1 MHGLDPAY
9 AAVLAAILCALG
21 YLHHRHTQRR
31 ELQRVLQQYMPIQDQ
46 STSRQISVLV

>member
-1 MHGLDPAY
+1 MLGLYPVY

-21 YLHHRHTQRR
+21 YLHHRRAQRR
-31 ELQRVLQQYMPIQDQ
+31 ELQQVLQQYMPIQDQ